1 MLGKKGT
8 FVFCAVVYLLA
19 FLVLFLY
26 YNSLNKTLSF
36 WIVQLF
42 FVPVLIYFVVWFLQV
57 NKNEDNADFRHTMR
71 MNKLAST
78 LTNLAFITLLILNQ
92 LD

>member
-1 MLGKKGT
+1 
-8 FVFCAVVYLLA
+8 
-19 FLVLFLY
+19 
-26 YNSLNKTLSF
+26 
-36 WIVQLF
+36 
-42 FVPVLIYFVVWFLQV
+42 VPVLIYFVVWFLQV